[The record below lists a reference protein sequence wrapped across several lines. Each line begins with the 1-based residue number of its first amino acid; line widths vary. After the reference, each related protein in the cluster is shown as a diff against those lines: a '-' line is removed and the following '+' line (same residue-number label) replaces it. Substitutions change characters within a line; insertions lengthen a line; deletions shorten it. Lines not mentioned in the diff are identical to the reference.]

1 MNVRFTNKKTE
12 IRESIFVSQKAE
24 DIMETK
30 KSIGFGF
37 RGWLLIIVLF
47 FGFMMFQVFTN
58 YPLNILADFYGGAE
72 KVAMLMTI
80 GTGIGIVLQ
89 IVISNFIGK
98 IKSIK
103 KLTAVIGLVAV
114 VAAFG
119 VARIPFVQQ
128 TVWSVVYLIE
138 NVVVTMYALFFL
150 SIIAG
155 QWFPTRKGT
164 VMGIAT
170 IAYPVSNGVIGF
182 FAATVMGSLATG
194 GMPAIWKGFLPFLIL
209 TTLGYI
215 LFLIFVT
222 DYPEQC
228 GAYRD
233 NNKNITPEVAKQML
247 EEEIKNKQTTVW
259 TTGHIFKSRDFWF
272 AAASC
277 GLLIMGA
284 VGTMTQS
291 NAIISSFPELNYT
304 IIMLMVVIFGAIGSW
319 LLGVLDT
326 KFGTKKS
333 MIMAMILMIL
343 SGVFACVNPVS
354 NIFNAVA
361 PTIVAILIASVMGVR
376 AVFIFLLVAGIIG
389 LILMLA
395 FNGAHVKTVD
405 DTYRKAAGKP
415 LDDALVGRK

>member
-1 MNVRFTNKKTE
+1 
-12 IRESIFVSQKAE
+12 
-24 DIMETK
+24 METK

-182 FAATVMGSLATG
+182 FAATVMGPLATG
-194 GMPAIWKGFLPFLIL
+194 GMPAIWKGFCHF
-209 TTLGYI
+209 
-215 LFLIFVT
+215 
-222 DYPEQC
+222 
-228 GAYRD
+228 
-233 NNKNITPEVAKQML
+233 
-247 EEEIKNKQTTVW
+247 
-259 TTGHIFKSRDFWF
+259 
-272 AAASC
+272 
-277 GLLIMGA
+277 
-284 VGTMTQS
+284 
-291 NAIISSFPELNYT
+291 
-304 IIMLMVVIFGAIGSW
+304 
-319 LLGVLDT
+319 
-326 KFGTKKS
+326 
-333 MIMAMILMIL
+333 
-343 SGVFACVNPVS
+343 
-354 NIFNAVA
+354 
-361 PTIVAILIASVMGVR
+361 
-376 AVFIFLLVAGIIG
+376 
-389 LILMLA
+389 
-395 FNGAHVKTVD
+395 
-405 DTYRKAAGKP
+405 
-415 LDDALVGRK
+415 

>member
-182 FAATVMGSLATG
+182 FAATVMGPLATG

-304 IIMLMVVIFGAIGSW
+304 IIMLMVAIFGAIGSW
-319 LLGVLDT
+319 LLGVFDT
-326 KFGTKKS
+326 RFGTKKS

>member
-1 MNVRFTNKKTE
+1 
-12 IRESIFVSQKAE
+12 
-24 DIMETK
+24 METK
-30 KSIGFGF
+30 KSIGFGV

-80 GTGIGIVLQ
+80 GTGIGIVSQ

-119 VARIPFVQQ
+119 VAGIPFVQQ

-182 FAATVMGSLATG
+182 FAGTVMGPLATG
-194 GMPAIWKGFLPFLIL
+194 GMPAVWKGFLPFLIL

-222 DYPEQC
+222 DYQEQC

-304 IIMLMVVIFGAIGSW
+304 IIMLMVAIFGAIGS
-319 LLGVLDT
+319 
-326 KFGTKKS
+326 
-333 MIMAMILMIL
+333 
-343 SGVFACVNPVS
+343 
-354 NIFNAVA
+354 
-361 PTIVAILIASVMGVR
+361 
-376 AVFIFLLVAGIIG
+376 
-389 LILMLA
+389 
-395 FNGAHVKTVD
+395 
-405 DTYRKAAGKP
+405 
-415 LDDALVGRK
+415 